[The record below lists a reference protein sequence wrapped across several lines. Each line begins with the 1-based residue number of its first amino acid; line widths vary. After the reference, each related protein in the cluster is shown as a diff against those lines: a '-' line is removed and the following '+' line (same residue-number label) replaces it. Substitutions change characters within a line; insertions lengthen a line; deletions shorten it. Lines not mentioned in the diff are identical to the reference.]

1 MANGIEAVATAET
14 FPHRTWRLPSA
25 VTGLLRFCRRKPL
38 GALGGLCVLAML
50 VMAAGAD
57 VIAHYDYDESVPGA
71 RMQPPSAKF
80 WMGTDNLSRDMWSRV
95 VYGARIS
102 VTVGFATITIGTLV
116 AAAVGISSAYVGG
129 TYDIVVQRI
138 VDAWMSFPYLV
149 IILSL
154 MAVLGPGL
162 LNLILALSLLIAAGG
177 ARVIRGAALS
187 VMQNPYL
194 EAARA
199 MGSGHLRIVLRYV
212 LPNVM
217 ATILILATIGLG
229 GVILAESSLS
239 FLGFGVPPPYPSWGA
254 MLSGS
259 GRSYMYRAPWMAIW
273 PGLAISLAVFGFNM
287 LGDAL
292 RDVLDPRL
300 RGADRAAHILPVFYR
315 PARASSGRGW
325 GTRWNTLTGNPLMA
339 LDGATRLGL
348 VASACAE
355 DRFQREPP
363 APPTA
368 GRVWTPRPAPAAPG
382 PLGVVSAASSGRVA
396 A

>member
-1 MANGIEAVATAET
+1 MANHVEAIARPRVARRDPVIPRCA
-14 FPHRTWRLPSA
+14 RALMI
-25 VTGLLRFCRRKPL
+25 FCRRKPL
-38 GALGGLCVLAML
+38 GAMGGAIVLVML

-57 VIAHYDYDESVPGA
+57 WIAHYPYDESIAGA
-71 RMQPPSAKF
+71 RMKPPGAQF

-95 VYGARIS
+95 VYGARVS
-102 VTVGFATITIGTLV
+102 VTVGFATIALGTLI

-129 TYDIVVQRI
+129 AYDMAVQRV

-149 IILSL
+149 IILSI

-162 LNLILALSLLIAAGG
+162 VNLILSLSILIAASG

-187 VMQNPYL
+187 VMQNPYM

-212 LPNVM
+212 LPNVL
-217 ATILILATIGLG
+217 ATVIILATIGLG
-229 GVILAESSLS
+229 AVILAESSLS

-259 GRSYMYRAPWMAIW
+259 GRSYMYRAPWMALW
-273 PGLAISLAVFGFNM
+273 PGLAISMAVFGFNM

-300 RGADRAAHILPVFYR
+300 RGAAGAR
-315 PARASSGRGW
+315 PR
-325 GTRWNTLTGNPLMA
+325 
-339 LDGATRLGL
+339 
-348 VASACAE
+348 
-355 DRFQREPP
+355 
-363 APPTA
+363 
-368 GRVWTPRPAPAAPG
+368 
-382 PLGVVSAASSGRVA
+382 
-396 A
+396 

>member
-1 MANGIEAVATAET
+1 
-14 FPHRTWRLPSA
+14 
-25 VTGLLRFCRRKPL
+25 
-38 GALGGLCVLAML
+38 
-50 VMAAGAD
+50 
-57 VIAHYDYDESVPGA
+57 
-71 RMQPPSAKF
+71 
-80 WMGTDNLSRDMWSRV
+80 MGTDNLSRDMWSRV
-95 VYGARIS
+95 VYGARVS
-102 VTVGFATITIGTLV
+102 VTVGFATIALGTLI
-116 AAAVGISSAYVGG
+116 AATIGISSAYVGG
-129 TYDIVVQRI
+129 TFDMAVQRL

-162 LNLILALSLLIAAGG
+162 LNLIFTLSILTAASG

-187 VMQNPYL
+187 VMQNPYM

-217 ATILILATIGLG
+217 ATIMILATIGLG
-229 GVILAESSLS
+229 AVILAESSLS

-300 RGADRAAHILPVFYR
+300 RGS
-315 PARASSGRGW
+315 ASTPGR
-325 GTRWNTLTGNPLMA
+325 
-339 LDGATRLGL
+339 
-348 VASACAE
+348 
-355 DRFQREPP
+355 
-363 APPTA
+363 
-368 GRVWTPRPAPAAPG
+368 
-382 PLGVVSAASSGRVA
+382 
-396 A
+396 